1 MYHALKALAHERLY
15 ELTLFWYHFFISL
28 SFASLTPHEKIRNFF
43 MVSLSVI
50 TVPRGTS
57 VPLRGELKKCSA
69 LARAWRLFVIFWLD
83 SAVGHFNMNT

>member
-15 ELTLFWYHFFISL
+15 ELTLFWYHFFITL

-50 TVPRGTS
+50 T
-57 VPLRGELKKCSA
+57 
-69 LARAWRLFVIFWLD
+69 D
-83 SAVGHFNMNT
+83 SP